1 MYFTPSPLNPTD
13 AMPELARR
21 VGLIL
26 ADLAGLVAARFLRR
40 PHVAGLI
47 VLLWHRLQRVAPRLA
62 RAMARPPVQRARR
75 AAVRRDQAERPPAA
89 RLPGRRGWRLRELG
103 YEAAAYRSQVEALLR
118 EPAMQAA
125 LAAVPQAGR
134 LLRPVFRMLDLPDLT
149 VTPAVSV
156 AVGLVRPPDRPGA
169 VRDGLAEDQVVA
181 GVGGGKNPG
190 GGV

>member
-62 RAMARPPVQRARR
+62 RAMARPPVLCPGCPHTASYVARR
-75 AAVRRDQAERPPAA
+75 GLDA
-89 RLPGRRGWRLRELG
+89 RVAGDIGC
-103 YEAAAYRSQVEALLR
+103 YS
-118 EPAMQAA
+118 
-125 LAAVPQAGR
+125 LAAIEP
-134 LLRPVFRMLDLPDLT
+134 LRSIDTCVSMGSSACCIANARSCST
-149 VTPAVSV
+149 IPACRS
-156 AVGLVRPPDRPGA
+156 G
-169 VRDGLAEDQVVA
+169 
-181 GVGGGKNPG
+181 
-190 GGV
+190 